1 MDRLN
6 TKLVLTCVLGAV
18 VIAVMLWSVG
28 PERLTELVSGALP
41 GHLAAAALA
50 IVFLNVIATIR
61 WQLLMSS
68 LGYELSFAD
77 SFFQISGA
85 FLLSTLTPGRA
96 GEVFRLYLSKRISH
110 IDASHS
116 GAALLI
122 ERACDLSV
130 MSSLILLGLVTGMGA
145 QLGAFGD
152 AARIT
157 VGFTLLLVA
166 VLVLSVRHRAVMG
179 LVVRVLSFGGRRGV
193 PGCARGA
200 EKIEESIPAFLSV
213 ARRVSVPTVFG
224 ITVLIWAAQ
233 VARMWFI
240 CIAVG
245 ADISPMVVGLTYCLG
260 LLLGVVSYI
269 PGGLVVTEGTMVGLL
284 VVHGVQTDIATVGV
298 VIDRL
303 CAYWAAVVMGVMS
316 LSYKADVLLFDI
328 SSGEMP
334 DMADEETATCP
345 TDDEGEK
352 E

>member
-6 TKLVLTCVLGAV
+6 KKLLITCVLGAA

-41 GHLAAAALA
+41 GHLAAAVVA
-50 IVFLNVIATIR
+50 IVVLNVISTYR
-61 WQLLMSS
+61 WQLLMSY

-77 SFFQISGA
+77 AFFQISGS

-96 GEVFRLYLSKRISH
+96 GEVFRLYLSKRISR

-122 ERACDLSV
+122 ERACDLAV
-130 MSSLILLGLVTGMGA
+130 MASLILLGLATGMGST
-145 QLGAFGD
+145 LGVYGH

-157 VGFTLLLVA
+157 VGFTLFIVTM
-166 VLVLSVRHRAVMG
+166 LVLSVRHRAVMA
-179 LVVRVLSFGGRRGV
+179 LVVRVLSFGGRRGI

-200 EKIEESIPAFLSV
+200 QRIEESIPAFLSV
-213 ARRVSVPTVFG
+213 ARRVSVSTVFG

-233 VARMWFI
+233 VARMWLI

-245 ADISPMVVGLTYCLG
+245 AKVSPMAVGLTYCLG

-284 VVHGVQTDIATVGV
+284 VVHGVPTDIATLGV

-303 CAYWAAVVMGVMS
+303 FAYWTAVVVGVMS
-316 LSYKADVLLFDI
+316 LTYKSDVLLFDI
-328 SSGEMP
+328 SSSEMP
-334 DMADEETATCP
+334 DMTDEETATCP
-345 TDDEGEK
+345 ADDEGED